1 MVQGD
6 SGGPF
11 MCGAQL
17 TGLVSWGYGCAQA
30 HSQIIRI
37 SRSFNFFAIFF
48 FGGLECVGHSFA
60 YVAHLVFLGYVW
72 IRTQKAAVTNRPVT
86 NLATHFYAPKAIF
99 LFF

>member
-30 HSQIIRI
+30 NSQIIRI
-37 SRSFNFFAIFF
+37 SRSFKFLQFFLF
-48 FGGLECVGHSFA
+48 FGGLEGVGHSFP
-60 YVAHLVFLGYVW
+60 YVVNFVFFRDVW
-72 IRTQKAAVTNRPVT
+72 IRTQRAAEASRRVT
-86 NLATHFYAPKAIF
+86 NLATHFYAV
-99 LFF
+99 